1 MKNVSFREYSTV
13 RNLDVDESGDLMI
26 TGNRVLFGIIA
37 TNLDGTTIYL
47 KLYNKATAP
56 TVGTDTP
63 KMTIAS
69 PTLKMIDLEILGG
82 IQFSLGIGI
91 GATTGVA
98 DNDTTGP
105 GANECVVTLLYK

>member
-1 MKNVSFREYSTV
+1 
-13 RNLDVDESGDLMI
+13 
-26 TGNRVLFGIIA
+26 
-37 TNLDGTTIYL
+37 
-47 KLYNKATAP
+47 
-56 TVGTDTP
+56 
-63 KMTIAS
+63 MTIAI